1 MNTIPT
7 GATHAFNGAYYR
19 QASGG
24 AYYWCR
30 DGRNW
35 RYMEDKQA
43 RRILLNAKKL
53 EACA

>member
-1 MNTIPT
+1 MTAIPE
-7 GATHAFNGAYYR
+7 GATHTLEGAYYR
-19 QASGG
+19 KARGG

-43 RRILLNAKKL
+43 RFVLKRAQAL
-53 EACA
+53 ENKA